1 MAALL
6 GKSVSSSSS
15 SFYLIMTNDA
25 KHMCQ
30 GNEMNVS
37 VGKFKSFFFLLSE
50 KKGLVFVRKEKTKRD
65 QRGGFF
71 VLVATTMAIR
81 FESRQEEV
89 EKKSL
94 NFLLLSFC
102 VHIQQGEEKDEW
114 LLVENR
120 GC

>member
-1 MAALL
+1 
-6 GKSVSSSSS
+6 
-15 SFYLIMTNDA
+15 
-25 KHMCQ
+25 
-30 GNEMNVS
+30 
-37 VGKFKSFFFLLSE
+37 
-50 KKGLVFVRKEKTKRD
+50 
-65 QRGGFF
+65 
-71 VLVATTMAIR
+71 MAIR